1 MPEFTALQLALL
13 ASLFAIGVGV
23 GWLLRSDRSAR
34 EKIAVNAGW
43 QEQLEICRAETER
56 LRETLAAGEERAAD
70 NARTLAMQDERIARL
85 RRQLARWHA
94 RVPPLIESYRER
106 ERALHELEAEL
117 ERATRRLADLETAQA
132 TREAGGNG

>member
-13 ASLFAIGVGV
+13 ASLFVIGIGV

-43 QEQLEICRAETER
+43 QEQLEICRAESER

-70 NARTLAMQDERIARL
+70 TARTLAMQDERIARL

-94 RVPPLIESYRER
+94 RVPPLIASYRER
-106 ERALHELEAEL
+106 ERALYELEAEL
-117 ERATRRLADLETAQA
+117 ERATRRLAELEAAQA
-132 TREAGGNG
+132 TCEADRNG